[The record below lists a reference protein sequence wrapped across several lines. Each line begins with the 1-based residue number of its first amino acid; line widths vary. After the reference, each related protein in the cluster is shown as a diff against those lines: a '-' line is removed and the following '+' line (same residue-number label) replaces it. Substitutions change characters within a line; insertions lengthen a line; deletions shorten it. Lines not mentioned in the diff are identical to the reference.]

1 VLVPN
6 GSWGFAPAT
15 YEEVFPSST
24 SPTRRLAGGRA
35 VMPLWGRSL
44 WSLKPPAQSEVQTV
58 KAAAAYAVRS
68 RAALTE
74 VADACIAVLAQQK
87 RR

>member
-44 WSLKPPAQSEVQTV
+44 WSLKPPAP
-58 KAAAAYAVRS
+58 AAPV
-68 RAALTE
+68 
-74 VADACIAVLAQQK
+74 
-87 RR
+87 